1 MPVVSVP
8 GKTCCSGDMISRLK
22 ERGTVTRIGSQ
33 PDRILRADSGARA
46 TDVVETGR
54 SNFSPDEIVTSVLG
68 AVMAKKEEGRNAKT
82 EKQKQALNARGSGT
96 NITGWA
102 LDPV

>member
-1 MPVVSVP
+1 MSRECDGCFRPRFPPVVPQGS
-8 GKTCCSGDMISRLK
+8 GK
-22 ERGTVTRIGSQ
+22 
-33 PDRILRADSGARA
+33 GAGCFWQ
-46 TDVVETGR
+46 VETGR

-68 AVMAKKEEGRNAKT
+68 AVTAKKEEGQNAKT
-82 EKQKQALNARGSGT
+82 ERQKQALNARGSAT